1 MKRSIRFSIN
11 RISAPN
17 IPFDAFLAMCKRL
30 GVDSVEIRND
40 LPGVEL
46 QDHALPAVI
55 KAAAASQGITIRLIN
70 ALYPF
75 DVFGPELEAKAVALA
90 RYAQQCGAEALVMCP
105 LNSIDDRRSAAE
117 RRSGLVA
124 SLRLLRPILE
134 DHGVQGL
141 VEPLGFQECSL
152 RRKSD
157 AVKAIQEVGGEGT
170 YRLVHDTFHHYLAG
184 EDLFFPELTG
194 LVHISGV
201 ESPALADEQMRDEH
215 RVLVG
220 EADRL
225 DNIGQIKA
233 LVDRGYTGVV
243 SFEPFAREIMDAKNS
258 EELLKT
264 SMDYLRTHVCGV

>member
-17 IPFDAFLAMCKRL
+17 LPFDAFLAMCKRL

-40 LPGVEL
+40 LPGAEL
-46 QDHALPAVI
+46 QDHTSPAVI
-55 KAAAASQGITIRLIN
+55 KAAAAIHGITIRSIN

-75 DVFGPELEAKAVALA
+75 DVFDAELEGKAVALA

-105 LNSIDDRRSAAE
+105 LNSVDDKRSSAE

-124 SLRLLRPILE
+124 SLKSLRPILE

-141 VEPLGFQECSL
+141 VEPLGFRECAL

-157 AVKAIQEVGGEGT
+157 AVQAIQEVGGEAT

-184 EDLFFPELTG
+184 EDRFFPELTG
-194 LVHISGV
+194 LVHVSGV
-201 ESPALADEQMRDEH
+201 ESPALADEDMRDEH

-220 EADRL
+220 KADRL
-225 DNIGQIKA
+225 DNVGQLRA
-233 LVDRGYTGVV
+233 LIDGGYTGVV
-243 SFEPFAREIMDAKNS
+243 SFEPFAREIMGAKNS
-258 EELLKT
+258 EALLKT
-264 SMDYLRTHVCGV
+264 SMDYIRTHVCGV